1 MTLFASDIEDAV
13 QVQEVAPNRIRL
25 VNSGGTTR
33 TRGTELLLRYRW
45 DAFTVTGSYVY
56 VDASEPDPVGT
67 GRRTVPLTP
76 RQSGGVV
83 AMWEDHDRGR
93 IGLEAYY
100 TGSQPLDGNPYRY
113 EGRDYFELGALGE
126 IVVADGVRVFLNLE
140 NLLNVRQTRYDPLLL
155 PQRSPSGSWTVESW
169 APLEGFTINGG
180 IRLRFGGH

>member
-1 MTLFASDIEDAV
+1 MIFAASFMMMLAA
-13 QVQEVAPNRIRL
+13 AP
-25 VNSGGTTR
+25 S
-33 TRGTELLLRYRW
+33 
-45 DAFTVTGSYVY
+45 A
-56 VDASEPDPVGT
+56 DPVGT

-126 IVVADGVRVFLNLE
+126 IYGLRASSARTARHWFRDAGRRIATLTERQATDLEASRLARRFSRIYRNLVATDWQLAQQASNTAA
-140 NLLNVRQTRYDPLLL
+140 ND
-155 PQRSPSGSWTVESW
+155 
-169 APLEGFTINGG
+169 
-180 IRLRFGGH
+180 